1 MLGVALGEI
10 GMSLDDFDSLSLPE
24 FSHVMEAYNHKVER
38 DNKISWETARF
49 MAMYFIQPYSKKPIK
64 QTDICTFPWEKELE
78 QVQDV
83 DVKEVREDF
92 KEMLAT
98 NQ

>member
-49 MAMYFIQPYSKKPIK
+49 MVMYFIQPYCTEPGNSFVFLYISGMANFC
-64 QTDICTFPWEKELE
+64 TGFIATICINTPS
-78 QVQDV
+78 QVV
-83 DVKEVREDF
+83 
-92 KEMLAT
+92 
-98 NQ
+98 